1 MTFETEQRDYRIS
14 SSEHQIQPR
23 QCQNQ
28 RQLQQQQQVPYLA
41 PGGGLPEKQHQ
52 LKHNPVSEA
61 PQMGSHSCDQ

>member
-23 QCQNQ
+23 QCQKQ
-28 RQLQQQQQVPYLA
+28 RQLQQQVPYLA

-61 PQMGSHSCDQ
+61 SQMGSHSCDQ